1 MGMPDIS
8 RPIPDSLIH
17 RVFKGLTSAIYR
29 DYPGPEQFHP
39 KDIQLL
45 PVNVLLAH
53 KDIALQSK
61 HRRHRSRGHTVLT
74 GSGLSNKAAFIHP
87 QSQQCLADGI
97 VDFMG
102 SGMQEIFAL
111 KVDCKLAA

>member
-29 DYPGPEQFHP
+29 DYPGPEQFHS
-39 KDIQLL
+39 KNVQLL
-45 PVNVLLAH
+45 PVNIFLAH
-53 KDIALQSK
+53 KDITLQAE
-61 HRRHRSRGHTVLT
+61 HRRHRSRGHAMLA
-74 GSGLSNKAAFIHP
+74 GSGLSNKAALTHA
-87 QSQQCLADGI
+87 QSQQGLADGI